1 MQIIGKYMSQQIS
14 NWRFVPRR
22 HIVGERALAL
32 VIPIYILSIVIAE
45 AIGVFVMPLAGVLC
59 QALLIPALLAH
70 YAAAEGA
77 PYRRIL
83 PALAL
88 VPLLRILSLTM
99 PIKFVPA
106 IYWYALIGIPL
117 LVAIVQTARV
127 LELTLSQ
134 LGLRPRAM
142 PLQLGITLL
151 GVPLGLLAFLL
162 LPAGQ
167 MPATSLGHIPIAIGV
182 VTLVIFT
189 GFAEEL
195 LFRGLLQHVLGE
207 SLGSASVLISSLL
220 FATVYLGA
228 LSVAYIVF
236 VALVGLL
243 FGWSVRRT
251 GSIWG
256 VVGAHSL
263 ISVGVAYIWPH
274 VGLAPGQ
281 QFSGLSDSALWL
293 LVALGIG
300 AVVLAIVRRWWP
312 KLRSRA
318 SR

>member
-1 MQIIGKYMSQQIS
+1 
-14 NWRFVPRR
+14 
-22 HIVGERALAL
+22 
-32 VIPIYILSIVIAE
+32 
-45 AIGVFVMPLAGVLC
+45 MPLAGVLC

-99 PIKFVPA
+99 PIKYIPA

-127 LELTLSQ
+127 LGLAPAQ
-134 LGLRPRAM
+134 LGLRLRAV

-167 MPATSLGHIPIAIGV
+167 MPATSLGGAPIVVGV
-182 VTLVIFT
+182 ATLVIFT

-195 LFRGLLQHVLGE
+195 LFRGLLQHVAGE
-207 SLGSASVLISSLL
+207 FFGWAGVLISSLL
-220 FATVYLGA
+220 FATIYLGA

-236 VALVGLL
+236 VALTGLL

-263 ISVGVAYIWPH
+263 VSVGVAYIWPH
-274 VGLAPGQ
+274 AGLAPGQ
-281 QFSGLSDSALWL
+281 QFSELSDTAMWL
-293 LVALGIG
+293 LVALGVG
-300 AVVLAIVRRWWP
+300 AVALALVRRWWP
-312 KLRSRA
+312 KTRSRA